1 MNKKYEQYKKVIMFF
16 LGFFMIVI
24 LTGAYSYV
32 WHNYYLYLVVYPFL
46 GKGNLLVVTI
56 YAVLLAFFM
65 QIYSGY
71 KFGYLKIG
79 DIIFSQVL
87 SILITNI
94 ITYFQ
99 ISLIGRSLFYVRP
112 MLILTLV
119 DILIAIL
126 WSAIA
131 IYIYR
136 KMYPPHN
143 TLVIY
148 GSKMADSLVRKMN
161 RRPDKYRIKE
171 LVDVNTGLDSLKV
184 KIDECDAVLICDVK
198 TETRNKILKYCF
210 ENSIRTYITPKISDI
225 IIRSADD
232 IHLFDTPLM
241 LCRNLGLTVEQKFV
255 KRIMDLLISTVVLVV
270 TSPIMIITAL
280 AIKLYDGG
288 PVFFK
293 QKRCTINSRE
303 FEILKFRSMI
313 VDAEK
318 PGMVIPAVDRDPR
331 ITSVGRIIRATR
343 IDELPQLFNVLKGEM
358 SVVGPRPER
367 IEHVQKYT
375 EDIPEFKYRMKV
387 KGGLT
392 GYAQIMGKYNTTA
405 YDKLKLDLMYIEN
418 YSLLMD
424 LKLLLMTVKIIFMKE
439 STEGFEEKQ
448 EEQK

>member
-1 MNKKYEQYKKVIMFF
+1 MKKKYEQYKKVIMFL
-16 LGFFMIVI
+16 LGFFMILI

-32 WHNYYLYLVVYPFL
+32 WYNYYLYLVVYPFL
-46 GKGNLLVVTI
+46 GKGNILVVTI

-99 ISLIGRSLFYVRP
+99 ISLIGRTLFYVRP
-112 MLILTLV
+112 MLILTLT
-119 DILIAIL
+119 DIVIAIL

-148 GSKMADSLVRKMN
+148 GSKMADSLVRKMKK
-161 RRPDKYRIKE
+161 RPDKYKIKD
-171 LVDVNTGLDSLKV
+171 LMDVNIGLDKLKLE
-184 KIDECDAVLICDVK
+184 IDKCDAVLICDVK

-255 KRIMDLLISTVVLVV
+255 KRIMDLIISIVVLII
-270 TSPIMIITAL
+270 TSPIMLFTAL
-280 AIKLYDGG
+280 AIKLNDGG

-293 QKRCTINSRE
+293 QNRCTINSKQ
-303 FEILKFRSMI
+303 FNILKFRSMI

-318 PGMVIPAVDRDPR
+318 PGMVLPAVDKDPR

-343 IDELPQLFNVLKGEM
+343 IDELPQLFNVLRGDM

-375 EDIPEFKYRMKV
+375 EDIPEFSYRMKV

-418 YSLLMD
+418 YSLLLD
-424 LKLLLMTVKIIFMKE
+424 LKLLLMTVKIVFMKE